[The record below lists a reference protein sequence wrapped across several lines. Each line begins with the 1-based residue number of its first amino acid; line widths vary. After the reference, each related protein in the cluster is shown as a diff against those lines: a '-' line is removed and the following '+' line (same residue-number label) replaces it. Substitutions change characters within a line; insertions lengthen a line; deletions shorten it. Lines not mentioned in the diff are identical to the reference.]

1 MKQAVIIQPL
11 IENNRIQLGISYIE
25 RALKDVGY
33 EFPVSQK
40 NLEMITG
47 NWKALRFMWEI
58 EKNLH
63 I

>member
-1 MKQAVIIQPL
+1 MK
-11 IENNRIQLGISYIE
+11 
-25 RALKDVGY
+25 
-33 EFPVSQK
+33 FPVSQK

>member
-25 RALKDVGY
+25 RALKDVDMK
-33 EFPVSQK
+33 FPVSQK